1 MKFACIGT
9 YPPRE
14 CGIGS
19 FTSDLYHS
27 MLGDINQNENEG
39 FIIAMKNSDEEYS
52 YPKEV
57 KLTIQQENR
66 NEYIAAAKHIN
77 NSGADV
83 CILQHEYGIFGGQ
96 SGIYILSLL
105 HHLKIHL
112 VVTLHTISNTPS
124 NTEKAIL
131 KEICKMANMVVVM
144 NLKAIDFLIDIY
156 DVPKEKVAFIE
167 HGVPDFHFDQK
178 KVKKEFKLEEK
189 KILLTFGFLSRN
201 KGIEVAIKALPK
213 LVKKH
218 PNIIYLVLGKIH
230 PSVMR
235 CSGDEY
241 LIYLKQLVKKLKLE
255 DHVVIPNSY
264 IPQDDLFKYLYAS
277 DIYITPYN
285 NEAQITSGTLSY
297 AIGAG
302 AAVISTPY
310 WHATELLAN
319 GRGRLF
325 DFHNSNQL
333 ADILIELLDNPNTL
347 NALKK
352 NAYEYGRNLT
362 WPKIGAKYNHHVFNI
377 LQDEIE
383 TKGQS
388 FDILIMP
395 QFSLKHIH
403 RLTDDTGI
411 RQHAKFSI
419 PSLQDGYC
427 LDDNARAL
435 LMALLAY
442 KEKNNYKALELCP
455 IYLSYIQYMQNDDG
469 TFRNFLGFDRSFLD
483 EVGSEDSFGRTIWAL
498 GYLLGNP
505 PNYSYYQSGQSIFL
519 KAVPVFEKLKSI
531 RSIANT
537 IVGISYY
544 LQRNPT
550 DDSMTELLSRL
561 SKKLVTSYE
570 ENSSDTWRWFEPFL
584 TYDNAMLPLALLH
597 STEIHND
604 DKIRATAFRSMEFL
618 INKTFTNGYLSII
631 GNDGWYEKDEK
642 RATFAQQ
649 PLDVMA
655 MILLF
660 QQAFKLTKNEEYL
673 NKLFKSYMW
682 FLGENDLRISLYD
695 SETNGCCDGLESYG
709 VNRNQ
714 GAESTLAYVISHLT
728 VLKAHKD
735 FNREIFAKKR
745 LAKKISQNV
754 IN

>member
-1 MKFACIGT
+1 MKFAYIGT

-19 FTSDLYHS
+19 FTKDLYYS
-27 MLGDINQNENEG
+27 MVDDINRNENEG
-39 FIIAMKNSDEEYS
+39 FIVTMNNSDEEYS

-66 NEYIAAAKHIN
+66 NEYIAAAKYIN

-83 CILQHEYGIFGGQ
+83 CILQHEFGIFGGR

-112 VVTLHTISNTPS
+112 VVTLHTISNNPS
-124 NTEKAIL
+124 YTEKAIL
-131 KEICKMANMVVVM
+131 KEICKMANLVVVM

-156 DVPKEKVAFIE
+156 DVPKEKITFIE

-178 KVKKEFKLEEK
+178 KIKKELNLEK
-189 KILLTFGFLSRN
+189 KKIILTFGFLSRN
-201 KGIEVAIKALPK
+201 KGIEVAIKALPR

-218 PNIIYLVLGKIH
+218 PNVIYLVLGKIH

-241 LIYLKQLVKKLKLE
+241 LLYLRQLVKNLSLE
-255 DHVVIPNSY
+255 DHVVIPNKY
-264 IPQDDLFKYLYAS
+264 VPQDDLFKFLCAS

-302 AAVISTPY
+302 SAVISTPY

-333 ADILIELLDNPNTL
+333 ADILIELLDHPETL
-347 NALKK
+347 NALRK
-352 NAYEYGRNLT
+352 NAYEYGRNMT
-362 WPKIGAKYNHHVFNI
+362 WPEIGAKYNKHVFNA

-383 TKGQS
+383 KKRQY
-388 FDILIMP
+388 FDIQTVP
-395 QFSLKHIH
+395 PFSLKHIN
-403 RLTDDTGI
+403 RLTDNTGI
-411 RQHAKFSI
+411 MQHAKFGI
-419 PSLQDGYC
+419 PNLKHGYC

-435 LMALLAY
+435 LMALMAY
-442 KEKNNYKALELCP
+442 QEKNNYKALELCP
-455 IYLSYIQYMQNDDG
+455 IYLSYIQYMQNENG
-469 TFRNFLGFDRSFLD
+469 TFKNFLSFDRKFLD

-498 GYLLGNP
+498 GYLLANA
-505 PNYSYYQSGQSIFL
+505 PNASYYESGRSMFI
-519 KAVPVFEKLKSI
+519 KAVPIFEKLKSV
-531 RSIANT
+531 RGIANT
-537 IVGISYY
+537 IVGISCY
-544 LQRNPT
+544 LQRNPA

-561 SKKLVTSYE
+561 SKKLVKNYE
-570 ENSSDTWRWFEPFL
+570 ANSSDDWRWFEPFL

-597 STEIHND
+597 AAEIHND
-604 DKIRATAFRSMEFL
+604 DQIRKTAFSSMNFL
-618 INKTFTNGYLSII
+618 ISKTFINGYLSII
-631 GNDGWYEKDEK
+631 GNDGWYEKGGK
-642 RATFAQQ
+642 RATFTQQ
-649 PLDVMA
+649 PLDAMA

-660 QQAFKLTKNEEYL
+660 EQAFKLTKNIEYL
-673 NKLFKSYMW
+673 NKLFTSYMW

-735 FNREIFAKKR
+735 FNREIFAQKR
-745 LAKKISQNV
+745 LAKKISQNI

>member
-1 MKFACIGT
+1 MKFVYIGT

-19 FTSDLYHS
+19 FTRDLYYS
-27 MLGDINQNENEG
+27 MAGDSTNNKG
-39 FIIAMKNSDEEYS
+39 FIVAINNLDEEYS

-83 CILQHEYGIFGGQ
+83 CILQHEFGIFGGQ

-112 VVTLHTISNTPS
+112 VVTLHTISNAPS

-156 DVPKEKVAFIE
+156 DVPREKIAFIE

-235 CSGDEY
+235 SSGNEY
-241 LIYLKQLVKKLKLE
+241 LVYLRQLIKDLTLE
-255 DHVVIPNSY
+255 DHVIIPNEY
-264 IPQDDLFKYLYAS
+264 VPQEDLFKYLYAS

-297 AIGAG
+297 AVGAG
-302 AAVISTPY
+302 SAVISTPY

-319 GRGRLF
+319 GVGRLF

-333 ADILIELLDNPNTL
+333 TDILIELLDEPETL
-347 NALKK
+347 HALRKK
-352 NAYEYGRNLT
+352 AYEYGRNLT
-362 WPKIGAKYNHHVFNI
+362 WPKTGIKYNNLMFDT

-383 TKGQS
+383 IKEQS
-388 FDILIMP
+388 FDILNMP
-395 QFSLKHIH
+395 PLSLRHIH

-411 RQHAKFSI
+411 IQHAKFNI
-419 PSLQDGYC
+419 PNLKDGYC

-455 IYLSYIQYMQNDDG
+455 IYLSYIHYMQNEDG

-498 GYLLGNP
+498 GYLLSNP
-505 PNYSYYQSGQSIFL
+505 PNYSYYQSSESIFK
-519 KAVPVFEKLKSI
+519 KAVPVFDKLKSI

-537 IVGISYY
+537 IIGISYY
-544 LQRNPT
+544 LKRNPA

-561 SKKLVTSYE
+561 SKKLVESYE
-570 ENSSDTWRWFEPFL
+570 TNSSDSWRWFEPFL

-597 STEIHND
+597 AAEIHND
-604 DKIRATAFRSMEFL
+604 DKIRKTAFSSMEFL
-618 INKTFTNGYLSII
+618 ISKTFANGYLSII
-631 GNDGWYEKDEK
+631 GNDSWYEKDGK
-642 RATFAQQ
+642 RAVFAQQ
-649 PLDVMA
+649 PLDAMA

-660 QQAFKLTKNEEYL
+660 KQAFKLTKNEEYL

-714 GAESTLAYVISHLT
+714 GAESTLAYLISHLT
-728 VLKAHKD
+728 VLQAHKD
-735 FNREIFAKKR
+735 FNKASFIKKR
-745 LAKKISQNV
+745 SPEKISQNL